1 MTKRRKIISLWPHR
15 FVADRRGVAA
25 IEFAVL
31 LPLMLIMYFGSIQI
45 TDAISADRQVTL
57 VASTV
62 AEIASQYTQVSGTDV
77 SNILSAASA
86 VLSPF
91 AVKNATVTLTSVTID
106 NNGNATVAWRSC
118 INGTARSGTVTNLI
132 PAGLLVPNTS
142 VIWGEASYNYKPVI
156 GWVITGTLQMYDQIF
171 LRPRQSTSVTLNGT
185 TSCSTSS

>member
-1 MTKRRKIISLWPHR
+1 MMKRRNIISLWSRR
-15 FVADRRGVAA
+15 FIADRRGTSA

-62 AEIASQYTQVSGTDV
+62 AEIASQYSQVSSTDV

-91 AVKNATVTLTSVTID
+91 PVANATVTLSSVTID
-106 NNGNATVAWRSC
+106 NSGNATVAWSSSL
-118 INGTARSGTVTNLI
+118 NGTQRSGTVTNLI
-132 PAGLLVPNTS
+132 PQGLLVPNTS
-142 VIWGEASYNYKPVI
+142 VIWGEATYNYKPVI

-171 LRPRQSTSVTLNGT
+171 LRPRQSTSVTY
-185 TSCSTSS
+185 TS